1 MMGIFPDGN
10 LQKLNALLANLQRSN
25 ILGAVEVLQCRIG
38 LLQTS
43 TLDHVEFQLQ
53 GLLVKMSE
61 LDTFRSALDE
71 PSVTGE
77 SAVRETCQVEA
88 LRAVLERLEWVVQ
101 AVPGIVHRLVVQAS
115 EHDHALRFGQ
125 QLHGMEAAQQ
135 SRAGTLRDNVAL
147 LLEMEQSLKENVASV
162 QTNFASLEA
171 RVTQLGQ

>member
-43 TLDHVEFQLQ
+43 TLDHVEFQL
-53 GLLVKMSE
+53 
-61 LDTFRSALDE
+61 
-71 PSVTGE
+71 
-77 SAVRETCQVEA
+77 QVEA

>member
-77 SAVRETCQVEA
+77 VEA